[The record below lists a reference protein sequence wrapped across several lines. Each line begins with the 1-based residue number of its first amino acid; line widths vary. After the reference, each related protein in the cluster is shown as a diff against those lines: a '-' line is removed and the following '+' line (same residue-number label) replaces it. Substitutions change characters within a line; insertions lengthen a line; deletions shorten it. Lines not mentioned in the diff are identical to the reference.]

1 MCFAFGLRFAS
12 AVDCEVSL
20 PQHASPKCA
29 AIRNDTLNKLKETYT
44 MKPSQY
50 GFVLLNMTISELG
63 AVALKDPFI
72 SYYVRAY
79 VGMTQTNNQILA
91 KYNNATAGQE
101 ITGLS
106 DYLEISEF
114 FQTVLEPVLGVN
126 IIFFPV
132 YDVRVF

>member
-1 MCFAFGLRFAS
+1 
-12 AVDCEVSL
+12 
-20 PQHASPKCA
+20 
-29 AIRNDTLNKLKETYT
+29 

-79 VGMTQTNNQILA
+79 VGMTQTNSQILA

-106 DYLEISEF
+106 DYLEMSEF